1 MKIKIFLSNLFE
13 NWYMGKQVIPKT
25 FYSLEIFSEMSSSYL
40 KFDILRILK
49 RPNIGDR
56 PHMKI
61 AQQGFSSWRS
71 QNILVKDE
79 SKLVDMDVGEVV
91 LNFQLNW
98 WKDVNNMAIFM
109 LIFDCFE
116 VFTKFTVMILHIS
129 STLLILHKK

>member
-49 RPNIGDR
+49 RPNIGGR

-98 WKDVNNMAIFM
+98 WKDFNNMAILM

-116 VFTKFTVMILHIS
+116 VFTKFTVIILHIS